1 MEISLENLYVDNGR
15 VTLTHWFIVFL
26 FMVLLMCM
34 SPSLL
39 SPVVIHTSYKDDKNL
54 RFINYTKKAVK
65 ASIQV

>member
-1 MEISLENLYVDNGR
+1 MEISPENLCVDNGR
-15 VTLTHWFIVFL
+15 VTSTHWFIVFL

-54 RFINYTKKAVK
+54 IFTNYTKKA
-65 ASIQV
+65 

>member
-1 MEISLENLYVDNGR
+1 MYGDQSGKLYVDNGR
-15 VTLTHWFIVFL
+15 VTSTHWFIVFL

-54 RFINYTKKAVK
+54 KFINYTKKA
-65 ASIQV
+65 

>member
-39 SPVVIHTSYKDDKNL
+39 SPVVIHTS
-54 RFINYTKKAVK
+54 
-65 ASIQV
+65 